1 MNANLKQKAP
11 ASDQLFLWTERSKG
25 IARKA
30 RSGEIRAKSISHA
43 RNQLNRQG
51 VKVGSLKK
59 ATSRIGSKV
68 HLADVGAFVRQL
80 AVMIQS
86 GVPLGQ
92 SLGLISSGMTG
103 KSKKTMQTV
112 VRAVRADVESGLNLS
127 EAMRKH
133 PRCFDAL
140 FCNTLAAGE
149 SAGELDTALNR
160 LATHMEK
167 SLRIRQKVRKAMVYP
182 GIVILVAVAVT
193 VGMLLFVLPA
203 FKSIYAQFNSDLP
216 MLTTILLAASDF
228 LEEHGLTL
236 LGVLALG
243 IYCCIQTYRR
253 SQNIRNVIDVFLLR
267 MPFVGDLIK
276 TAVYARWMRTFATLS
291 ASGVPITP
299 ALESVAS
306 VAQIRSFQNATL
318 EIRQAVASGARVSDS
333 MEQTKIFP
341 PESIQM
347 IRIGE
352 ESGQIDSMLERLAN
366 KYETGLDDK
375 VDTLS
380 TVMEPMIMCVIGI
393 LVGVLIVGMYMPIF
407 NLGGIV

>member
-11 ASDQLFLWTERSKG
+11 TSDQLFLWTERSTG

-51 VKVGSLKK
+51 VKVASLKK
-59 ATSRIGSKV
+59 ATSRSGSKV
-68 HLADVGAFVRQL
+68 NLAEVGAFVRQL

-103 KSKKTMQTV
+103 KSKKTMQIV

-127 EAMRKH
+127 DAMRKH

-149 SAGELDTALNR
+149 SAGELDSALNR
-160 LATHMEK
+160 LATHLEK

-182 GIVILVAVAVT
+182 GIVILVAIAVT

-203 FKSIYAQFNSDLP
+203 FKSIYEQFDSDLP
-216 MLTTILLAASDF
+216 LLTTILLSASDF
-228 LEEHGLTL
+228 LEQHGLML
-236 LGVLALG
+236 LGILVLG
-243 IYCCIQTYRR
+243 VYCLIQTYSR
-253 SQNIRNVIDVFLLR
+253 SQGIRNVVDTFLLR

-276 TAVYARWMRTFATLS
+276 TAVFARWMRTFSTLS

-306 VAQIRSFQNATL
+306 VAQIRSYQNATL

-333 MEQTKIFP
+333 MEKTKLFP

-366 KYETGLDDK
+366 QYETSLDDK
-375 VDTLS
+375 VDTMS
-380 TVMEPMIMCVIGI
+380 TVMEPMIMCVIGL

-407 NLGGIV
+407 SLGGIV